1 MGVTN
6 EDLSDESF
14 ASGAFRRIQRYMIVL
29 AVLFALAAWIRFGW
43 KIALG
48 FVVGC
53 GISYLNFYSLKRVVN
68 ALADKATQT
77 GRGGSGTGVVLR
89 FMLRYF
95 LMAAAAYA
103 ILSGSPVSLY
113 GFFAGLFLPVAAI
126 GCEAA
131 YEVFH
136 ALAHGA

>member
-6 EDLSDESF
+6 EDLSNESF

-68 ALADKATQT
+68 ALADKATHT
-77 GRGGSGTGVVLR
+77 GRGGSGTGVVFR

-131 YEVFH
+131 YEVYQ

>member
-1 MGVTN
+1 MGVTSEN
-6 EDLSDESF
+6 LNNESF

-48 FVVGC
+48 FVIGC

-77 GRGGSGTGVVLR
+77 GRGSSSTGVVFR

-131 YEVFH
+131 YEVYQ